1 MIFTLNGDVAF
12 LFVLDR
18 VFSPFRIGTA
28 KLIFGFLSFLELLKN
43 LHTFSYSIGL
53 HSSNSLSFFL
63 HHYTHSSCSI
73 MNFFSLSLPMTTTH
87 TLDPLYLLYSI
98 LHYYIQSYF
107 SYTIF
112 LNCLIFL
119 NIIPYL
125 CLNQSLFF
133 LK

>member
-1 MIFTLNGDVAF
+1 MIFTLSDGGAF

-18 VFSPFRIGTA
+18 VFSPFQIGTA
-28 KLIFGFLSFLELLKN
+28 RLIFGFLSFLELLKN

-53 HSSNSLSFFL
+53 HSSNSLFFFL

-73 MNFFSLSLPMTTTH
+73 MNFFSLSLPITTTH
-87 TLDPLYLLYSI
+87 TLGPLYLLYSI

-119 NIIPYL
+119 NIKLFP

-133 LK
+133 SK